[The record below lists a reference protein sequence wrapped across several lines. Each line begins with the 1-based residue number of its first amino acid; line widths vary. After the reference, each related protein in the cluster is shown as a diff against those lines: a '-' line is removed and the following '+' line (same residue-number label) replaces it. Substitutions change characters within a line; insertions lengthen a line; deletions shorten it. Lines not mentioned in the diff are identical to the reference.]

1 MRMVSSI
8 FVLILTG
15 ASVSTLGAQ
24 AISVPAPTVLEEVD
38 PQVLKVGSIPVQVV
52 L

>member
-1 MRMVSSI
+1 MVSSI

-15 ASVSTLGAQ
+15 VSISTSGAQ
-24 AISVPAPTVLEEVD
+24 AISVPVPTVLEEVD
-38 PQVLKVGSIPVQVV
+38 PQALKVGSMPVQVV